1 MEEKM
6 NVLYAKEAEFKNL
19 SARADEIRKTRN
31 ARESELAKHKAK
43 EGMEIAE

>member
-6 NVLYAKEAEFKNL
+6 NVLYTKEAEFKNL

-31 ARESELAKHKAK
+31 ERENQLAKYKAK